1 MMIFLYGMRLYIYIY
16 IYIYISDVLA
26 GRSQMRGGLVG
37 GNNECII

>member
-1 MMIFLYGMRLYIYIY
+1 MVCAYIYIY

>member
-1 MMIFLYGMRLYIYIY
+1 MIHVNDIFLYDMRL
-16 IYIYISDVLA
+16 YIYISDVLA

>member
-1 MMIFLYGMRLYIYIY
+1 MVCAY

>member
-16 IYIYISDVLA
+16 YISDVLA